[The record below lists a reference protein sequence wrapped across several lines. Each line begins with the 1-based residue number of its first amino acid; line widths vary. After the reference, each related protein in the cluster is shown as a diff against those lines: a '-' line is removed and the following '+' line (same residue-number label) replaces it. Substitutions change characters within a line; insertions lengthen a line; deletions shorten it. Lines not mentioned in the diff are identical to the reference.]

1 MKKMNINWS
10 LQSANGF
17 AQAAAVWDE
26 LNSRC
31 NNLPFLDSR
40 FIGPLLEVFGSGGEK
55 LVIGTENGRPVAA
68 AIVTRAGMG
77 RWALFQPSQMPL
89 GPLLILPQLSSE
101 TVAAGLLK
109 ALPGASLALGLTQL
123 DPAAN
128 PRPENSE
135 KFSTL
140 DYIQTA
146 WVDIAGEFDDYWAAR
161 GKNLRQNMKK
171 QRNKLAAEGVEIS
184 FDVIRDAASVSEAIQ
199 QYGILETA
207 SWKSGEGTAVS
218 LDNDQGRFYK
228 AMLERFCEAG
238 RGVIYRY
245 RFGDQVA
252 AMDLC
257 IESGDVLVILK
268 TAYDGSNK
276 SLSPAFLMREEQ
288 FQRLFAEKKISR
300 VEFFGKLMEWHTRW
314 TENSR
319 TLYHANVFRH
329 ALLPKLL
336 ALRSRSKNKAVAEA
350 ESLAPETN

>member
-1 MKKMNINWS
+1 MNINWS

-17 AQAAAVWDE
+17 PQAAAVWDE

-31 NNLPFLDSR
+31 TNLPFLDSL
-40 FIGPLLEVFGSGGEK
+40 FIGPLLEVFGRGSEQ
-55 LVIGTENGRPVAA
+55 LVIGTDNGRPVAA

-77 RWALFQPSQMPL
+77 RWTLFQPSQMPL
-89 GPLLILPQLSSE
+89 GPLLLLPQLSIE
-101 TVAAGLLK
+101 IAGAGLLR

-123 DPAAN
+123 DPAAIS
-128 PRPENSE
+128 RPENSE
-135 KFSTL
+135 KIATL
-140 DYIQTA
+140 NYIQTA
-146 WVDIAGEFDDYWAAR
+146 WVDIVGEFDDYWVAR

-171 QRNKLAAEGVEIS
+171 QRNKLAAEGVELS
-184 FDVIRDAASVSEAIQ
+184 FDIIRDAKSVDEAIR

-218 LDNDQGRFYK
+218 LDNDQGCFYK
-228 AMLERFCEAG
+228 AMLERFCQAG

-245 RFGDQVA
+245 RFGQQIA

-288 FQRLFAEKKISR
+288 FQRLFAENKISR

-314 TENSR
+314 TDNSR
-319 TLYHANVFRH
+319 TLYHVNVFRY
-329 ALLPKLL
+329 AWLPKLL
-336 ALRSRSKNKAVAEA
+336 ALRSRAKKKTETASEA
-350 ESLAPETN
+350 APPVPETK